1 MKIHLPFG
9 DFSLESLL
17 SKTPFFVSLWDS
29 AEGIPMDLGD
39 LHLIK

>member
-1 MKIHLPFG
+1 MNIHLPFG

-17 SKTPFFVSLWDS
+17 SKAPFFVSLSDS
-29 AEGIPMDLGD
+29 DEGIPMDLSD